1 MIIIENDSLLYED
14 AQGMMENVS
23 QDLLDACKEAS
34 VLLYL
39 QVTDAFLEDM
49 ARNADQVFLIRRIV
63 EGITK
68 TCGKGVFESAEE
80 PDHPGGF
87 HIINGHGNEMN
98 LDG

>member
-1 MIIIENDSLLYED
+1 MIENI
-14 AQGMMENVS
+14 S

-39 QVTDAFLEDM
+39 QVTDAFQEDM
-49 ARNADQVFLIRRIV
+49 ARNVDQVFLIRRIA

-80 PDHPGGF
+80 PDHLETF
-87 HIINGHGNEMN
+87 T
-98 LDG
+98 

>member
-1 MIIIENDSLLYED
+1 MRTF
-14 AQGMMENVS
+14 S

-49 ARNADQVFLIRRIV
+49 ARNADQVFLIRRIA

-68 TCGKGVFESAEE
+68 TVAKAFSKAQKSQTTLEA
-80 PDHPGGF
+80 F
-87 HIINGHGNEMN
+87 T
-98 LDG
+98 